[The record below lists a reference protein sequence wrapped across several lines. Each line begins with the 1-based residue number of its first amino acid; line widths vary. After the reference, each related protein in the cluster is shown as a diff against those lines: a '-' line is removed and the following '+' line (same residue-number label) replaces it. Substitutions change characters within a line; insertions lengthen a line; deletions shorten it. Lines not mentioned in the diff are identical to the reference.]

1 MDSFLRRYR
10 SSNRAHVMPF
20 SFPAARGLLLA
31 MHVSGIIGLQHPLTH
46 DLFLALVPFNLLVTA
61 GLLFMFHRGFG
72 RPFLLFCL
80 LTYAAGF
87 FVEVAGVHTGLIFGS
102 YAYGAA
108 LGFKQWEVP
117 LLIGVNWLVLVY
129 STGVV
134 TRKVIPMRWAR
145 PLVGAAVLVL
155 LDLFIEPV
163 AIRYDFWS
171 WHPADIPLRNYV
183 GWYGTS
189 LVLLVLFAALPFR
202 KDNPLAPW
210 VLGVQ
215 FLFFCG
221 TALLERLNFF

>member
-1 MDSFLRRYR
+1 
-10 SSNRAHVMPF
+10 MPL
-20 SFPAARGLLLA
+20 SFPVARGLLLA
-31 MHVSGIIGLQHPLTH
+31 MHVAGVIGLLHPFTH

-61 GLLFMFHRGFG
+61 GLLFMFHRDLG
-72 RPFLLFCL
+72 RPFLVFCL

-87 FVEVAGVHTGLIFGS
+87 LVEVAGVHTGLIFGS

-108 LGFKQWEVP
+108 LGFKVWQVP

-134 TRKVIPMRWAR
+134 THRLIPGRWLP

-155 LDLFIEPV
+155 LDVFIEPV
-163 AIRYDFWS
+163 AIRYGFWG
-171 WHPADIPLRNYV
+171 WHTADIPLRNYV
-183 GWYGTS
+183 GWYVTA
-189 LVLLVLFAALPFR
+189 LVLLTLFAALPFR
-202 KDNPLAPW
+202 KANPLAPW

>member
-1 MDSFLRRYR
+1 
-10 SSNRAHVMPF
+10 MPL
-20 SFPAARGLLLA
+20 SLPAARGLLLA
-31 MHVSGIIGLQHPLTH
+31 MHVAGIIGLLHPFTH

-72 RPFLLFCL
+72 RPFLVFCL

-134 TRKVIPMRWAR
+134 MHQLIPGRWLP

-163 AIRYDFWS
+163 AIRYGFWG
-171 WHPADIPLRNYV
+171 WHTADIPLRNYA
-183 GWYGTS
+183 GWYVTS
-189 LVLLVLFAALPFR
+189 AVLLTLFATLPFR
-202 KDNPLAPW
+202 KDNRLAPW

-221 TALLERLNFF
+221 TALLARWNFF